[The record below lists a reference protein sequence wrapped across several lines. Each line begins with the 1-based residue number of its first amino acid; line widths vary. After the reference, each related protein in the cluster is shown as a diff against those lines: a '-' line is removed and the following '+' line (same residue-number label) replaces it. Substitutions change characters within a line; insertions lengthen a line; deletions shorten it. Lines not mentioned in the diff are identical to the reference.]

1 LTSAARSTR
10 GGAALAPTTPQP
22 REDLAAA
29 VHARR
34 AASTP
39 PILGMKGQ
47 HLGFDEGAIF
57 GAAQHRPLL
66 ASAERRLRPP
76 GT

>member
-1 LTSAARSTR
+1 
-10 GGAALAPTTPQP
+10 LAPRTPLP
-22 REDLAAA
+22 LEDLAAEVNA
-29 VHARR
+29 LRE
-34 AASTP
+34 ASTP